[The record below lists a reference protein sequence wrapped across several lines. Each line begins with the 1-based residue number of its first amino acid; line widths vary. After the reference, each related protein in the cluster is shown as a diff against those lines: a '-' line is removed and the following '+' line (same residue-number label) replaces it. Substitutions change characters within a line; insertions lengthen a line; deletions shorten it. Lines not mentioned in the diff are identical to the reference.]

1 MLFFF
6 KKVLLKFIAL
16 TYYDFHPNSLK
27 VPFYSRLLGP
37 PPSEWLQHWSEALF
51 SSLFLYLQR
60 IFDLGGEK
68 MTSLDDLILIRFF
81 KCYISIWMSGRHI
94 KLNMPHQSSW
104 SSLYT
109 AHLASTT
116 SVNSITIHQ
125 MQESFLTPVFPSH
138 MHTIHQQ
145 VLLFLISKYLVY
157 IKSISSHF
165 HYQYP

>member
-1 MLFFF
+1 MIFILILWKFLFIP
-6 KKVLLKFIAL
+6 VCWGLLHRSGSSTGPKRCSLLYFCTYKEYL
-16 TYYDFHPNSLK
+16 T
-27 VPFYSRLLGP
+27 
-37 PPSEWLQHWSEALF
+37 W
-51 SSLFLYLQR
+51 
-60 IFDLGGEK
+60 GGKK